1 MGRSGNQ
8 RTAPK
13 KIKDKTTVC
22 NLHHR
27 LAEGD
32 YTPDVNCG
40 KIIFNLGCLNQI
52 CDLLDD
58 LNCDFPV
65 EQASKGRISLIGN
78 F

>member
-13 KIKDKTTVC
+13 KIKDKTTVPP
-22 NLHHR
+22 R

-40 KIIFNLGCLNQI
+40 KIIFNLGCLIQI